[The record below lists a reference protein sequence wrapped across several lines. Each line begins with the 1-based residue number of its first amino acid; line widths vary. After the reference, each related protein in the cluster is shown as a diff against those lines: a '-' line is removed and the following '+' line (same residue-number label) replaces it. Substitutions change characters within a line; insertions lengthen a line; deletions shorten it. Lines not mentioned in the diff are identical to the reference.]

1 MSQVF
6 RAILIIVSVVTF
18 LYIARKLKKSQVE
31 GYDAIFW
38 LIFSTVLILLSVFPG
53 IAGVAARLMGI
64 QSTENAVFL
73 IIIFTLLMRSFL
85 MSIRISQLNHKIRL
99 LAEQTAILEKKLDD
113 LDDGM
118 TETGEPYERTYMENS
133 ESCESA
139 EESEREKEAVKEA
152 TVV

>member
-6 RAILIIVSVVTF
+6 RAILIIVSVITF
-18 LYIARKLKKSQVE
+18 FYIARKLKKSQVE

-38 LIFSTVLILLSVFPG
+38 LVFSAVLILLSVLPG
-53 IAGVAARLMGI
+53 IAGTAARLMGI

-85 MSIRISQLNHKIRL
+85 MSIRVSQLNHKIRL
-99 LAEQTAILEKKLDD
+99 LAEQTAILEKKLHD
-113 LDDGM
+113 LDGGM
-118 TETGEPYERTYMENS
+118 TEPDKAYERAYIEDS

-139 EESEREKEAVKEA
+139 EESEREKEAVEE
-152 TVV
+152 VVAV